1 MPKAELH
8 AHLSGSLTAKTIEEL
23 VDLHRK
29 TFPDEKLPAEADTF
43 KNMTA
48 TNSSFDATYAIFRV
62 AQSIVDHPDAVTL
75 ATTRVIEEFCDDGVT
90 FLELRSTPRRVAG
103 KMTKEEYV
111 EAVVDAIKKCD
122 DRNLSIIVKYLISI
136 DRRGSVADAEEALKL
151 CVEMHGK
158 YPSVVVGL
166 DFSGDARVNDAKNYL
181 DVLHSAKDR
190 GLFVTV
196 HLAEVPNVEEVANFL
211 SEFRPHRV
219 GHGSC
224 IHPDFGGDDQLWKTF
239 VSMQPTIPVEIC
251 LTSNLVSFIGTV
263 SI

>member
-1 MPKAELH
+1 
-8 AHLSGSLTAKTIEEL
+8 
-23 VDLHRK
+23 
-29 TFPDEKLPAEADTF
+29 
-43 KNMTA
+43 
-48 TNSSFDATYAIFRV
+48 
-62 AQSIVDHPDAVTL
+62 
-75 ATTRVIEEFCDDGVT
+75 
-90 FLELRSTPRRVAG
+90 
-103 KMTKEEYV
+103 
-111 EAVVDAIKKCD
+111 
-122 DRNLSIIVKYLISI
+122 
-136 DRRGSVADAEEALKL
+136 
-151 CVEMHGK
+151 MHGK